1 MNSKIFFRVIEII
14 LFLGVI
20 YLAIINY
27 LAKTTSVLNIST
39 AQDAS
44 VQLSTFCLILLVYF
58 IGCLSGFV
66 NSLCVDKK
74 YKDQIAFYARRT
86 EKLSQQ
92 NEIDTDDKE
101 ALQRKIASL
110 EIALNN
116 ALQNNE
122 K

>member
-1 MNSKIFFRVIEII
+1 MNSKVFFRLIEVI

-20 YLAIINY
+20 YFAIINY
-27 LAKTTSVLNIST
+27 FAKTTSLFNVSLSEGST
-39 AQDAS
+39 
-44 VQLSTFCLILLVYF
+44 VELSTFCVILVVYF

-66 NSLCVDKK
+66 NSLSVDKK

-116 ALQNNE
+116 ALQNNS